1 MAQHF
6 LLTRQ
11 AKSLT
16 LASVFRMTDTMAET
30 MMKRIRWADNAGN
43 CGFRPTRTG
52 IPIEGGQ

>member
-6 LLTRQ
+6 LLSRQ

-30 MMKRIRWADNAGN
+30 MMKRIRWADNDGN
-43 CGFRPTRTG
+43 PVCPKCGS
-52 IPIEGGQ
+52 IVSAS